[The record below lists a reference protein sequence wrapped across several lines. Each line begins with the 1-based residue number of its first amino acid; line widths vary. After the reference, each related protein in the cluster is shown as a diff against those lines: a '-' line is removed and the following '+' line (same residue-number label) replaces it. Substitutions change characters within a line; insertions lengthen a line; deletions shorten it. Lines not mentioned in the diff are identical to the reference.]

1 MDLELVAVNESILGV
16 SVFGEEVG
24 VIALVGWS
32 SLFKKEILLEHMERI
47 A

>member
-1 MDLELVAVNESILGV
+1 MDLELVAVNESILGL

-24 VIALVGWS
+24 MIAFVGWS